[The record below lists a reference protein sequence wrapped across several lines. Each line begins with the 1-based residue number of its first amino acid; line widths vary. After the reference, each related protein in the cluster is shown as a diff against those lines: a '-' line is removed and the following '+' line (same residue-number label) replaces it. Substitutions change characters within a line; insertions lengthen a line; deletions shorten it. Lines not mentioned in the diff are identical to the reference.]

1 MFFFSFLLLSSSSA
15 VVAADDAVFGV
26 SGVCVCV
33 CVCVCVVAVN
43 AEVNNR
49 RPVSGTSLTAPTPLD
64 YLFIFFSIS
73 SFLSRK
79 RTPVIL
85 ADRPRR
91 KNEKLG
97 NKKKGCVFLFLFPRF
112 CFVFFCFSVL
122 FGLCA
127 RECGDVGVVDPVR
140 CRSNC
145 TTGSAGHCVSRCA
158 VNGVGPLLPPPPPR
172 PPPPSSSS
180 CSSSS
185 FSSLPRPSST
195 SSAVAEMMIVIDGR

>member
-1 MFFFSFLLLSSSSA
+1 M
-15 VVAADDAVFGV
+15 
-26 SGVCVCV
+26 CV

-64 YLFIFFSIS
+64 YLFIFFFQFHHFFQESEHP
-73 SFLSRK
+73 SFW
-79 RTPVIL
+79 PIGHE
-85 ADRPRR
+85 
-91 KNEKLG
+91 EKTR
-97 NKKKGCVFLFLFPRF
+97 NSVTKKKGCVFLFLFPRF